1 MLICISQQPWQF
13 LALEILDM
21 LLHWRPN
28 HCLCSWCLTAA
39 KKKERTS
46 LSSLD
51 LKLRYNFQQYSFVI
65 CPRDLFLTTIMP
77 SWCCLIPCELSVWWA
92 SWHGGWNY
100 KATQET
106 QTIHGGSHVW
116 WFRCHYFT
124 HEMQIWL
131 SKASNIL
138 IILLCRCSSFDTNI
152 SNAFLLPAYF
162 L

>member
-1 MLICISQQPWQF
+1 MAVLSFRDSWFAASLKAKSLLMFMMSHSSQ
-13 LALEILDM
+13 
-21 LLHWRPN
+21 
-28 HCLCSWCLTAA
+28 
-39 KKKERTS
+39 KERKNKS
-46 LSSLD
+46 IDWSSLD

-116 WFRCHYFT
+116 WFRCHYFM

-131 SKASNIL
+131 SKASSIL
-138 IILLCRCSSFDTNI
+138 MILLCRCSSFDTNI